1 MAPTLE
7 IDTAQRL
14 RMVFGRLARALR
26 PTEAGIAAELTP
38 TRVAVLLTTVSQG
51 PVRLAQVAEAEGLN
65 PTLLSR
71 TVANLADAGLLTRTP
86 DPVDRRSAWLEA
98 TDQGRDLAEAIR
110 AQRTHAVEA
119 ALAALPQDDRAKIE
133 SALPALERLALHLK
147 ESRHQ

>member
-1 MAPTLE
+1 MTQAVQTE
-7 IDTAQRL
+7 TAQRL

-26 PTEAGIAAELTP
+26 PTEASIAAELTP
-38 TRVAVLLTTVSQG
+38 TRVAVLLTTVTQG
-51 PVRLAQVAEAEGLN
+51 PIRLAQVAEAEGLN

-98 TDQGRDLAEAIR
+98 TEQGRDLAEAIR
-110 AQRTHAVEA
+110 SQRTQAVED
-119 ALAALPQDDRAKIE
+119 ALAGLPEADRAKIE